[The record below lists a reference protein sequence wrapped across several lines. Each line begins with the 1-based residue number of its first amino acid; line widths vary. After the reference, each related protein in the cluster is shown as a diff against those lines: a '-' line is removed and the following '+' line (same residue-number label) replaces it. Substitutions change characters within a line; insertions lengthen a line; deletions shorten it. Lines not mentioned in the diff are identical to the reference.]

1 VIRSLAAGG
10 RSVLLISHFLS
21 EVLAVADEVTV
32 LRDGHVV
39 RHTSTAAES
48 EASLVEA
55 MLGRQLGALFPPRRP
70 PPPGAPLVL
79 ETRDLSGA
87 GFSGVSLGV
96 CAGEIVGLAGLVGA
110 GRSELGRAMVGAAPV
125 LGGRLLVRG
134 EERRFGTPRQARS
147 CGVLMLPESRRDQG
161 LFLRRPTRENVSVAS
176 VERFSRLGLIEEG
189 AERRATAEVA
199 GRAAVGA
206 SLEAPVATLSGGNQQ
221 KVLFARTMLARP
233 VALIADEPT
242 RGVDVGARRAIYEIL
257 VELAAGGMAI
267 LLISSEMEEILGLA
281 HRVVVMRNGRVTA
294 ELPPGQ
300 ISEQAILNAA
310 FEARSNG
317 GPPPSNGG
325 QAA

>member
-1 VIRSLAAGG
+1 
-10 RSVLLISHFLS
+10 
-21 EVLAVADEVTV
+21 
-32 LRDGHVV
+32 
-39 RHTSTAAES
+39 
-48 EASLVEA
+48 
-55 MLGRQLGALFPPRRP
+55 
-70 PPPGAPLVL
+70 
-79 ETRDLSGA
+79 
-87 GFSGVSLGV
+87 VSLGV